1 MTSFISRKHYRDR
14 VCWMQGIKNM
24 YVLTYVHRKGEKII
38 MTIMK
43 KDEFVTAISEKTGFT
58 KTDVRTFLIALQEVT
73 VDGLRADKTVPVMK
87 GMTLSRIFKNPRP
100 TRNPQTGET
109 MMTKA
114 KYVPK
119 CKFGKFLKESVE

>member
-1 MTSFISRKHYRDR
+1 
-14 VCWMQGIKNM
+14 
-24 YVLTYVHRKGEKII
+24 